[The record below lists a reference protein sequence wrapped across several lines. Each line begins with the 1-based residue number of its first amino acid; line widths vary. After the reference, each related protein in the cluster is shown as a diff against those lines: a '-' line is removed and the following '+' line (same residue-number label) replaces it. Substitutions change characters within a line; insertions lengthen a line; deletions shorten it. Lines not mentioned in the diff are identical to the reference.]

1 MEVRWSDFAS
11 CPTSSWIDLEEKMGE
26 TQAAKPL
33 QVTDANF
40 DSEVLKST
48 VPVLVDFWAEWCAPC
63 RMIAPIVDDIAR
75 DYAGKVKVC
84 KLNVDD
90 SQSLASK
97 YGIRSIPSLLIFKAG
112 SVVNQVIGAVPK
124 SELVKRLDVI
134 LKT

>member
-1 MEVRWSDFAS
+1 
-11 CPTSSWIDLEEKMGE
+11 MGD

-40 DSEVLKST
+40 DNEVLKSN

-90 SQSLASK
+90 SQSLASR
-97 YGIRSIPSLLIFKAG
+97 YGIRSIPSLLIFKGG

-124 SELVKRLDVI
+124 SELVKRLDLV
-134 LKT
+134 LKP

>member
-1 MEVRWSDFAS
+1 
-11 CPTSSWIDLEEKMGE
+11 MGE
-26 TQAAKPL
+26 TGAVRPL

-48 VPVLVDFWAEWCAPC
+48 VPVLVDFWAEWCGPC
-63 RMIAPIVDDIAR
+63 RMIAPIVEEIAT

-84 KLNVDD
+84 KLNVDE
-90 SQSLASK
+90 SQSLASR

-124 SELVKRLDVI
+124 SELVKRLEAV